1 MKAVR
6 IGNLAGHIK
15 RQDCASAVWQYLVSA
30 KKAFHEKTALGGSFA
45 LADNVFI
52 CSKISDPDWQFQDGL
67 PLVFRK
73 RGTLSSFRISRLREW
88 CGIFR
93 SITLGGSTGLSQSP
107 APGRTVADDNGQRI
121 IEQDVPVAYVK
132 LWSHTRAA
140 LNLESL

>member
-52 CSKISDPDWQFQDGL
+52 SSKISDPDWQFQDGL

-73 RGTLSSFRISRLREW
+73 RGDAFQLPNEPIERMVWDFSLHP
-88 CGIFR
+88 
-93 SITLGGSTGLSQSP
+93 LGGRHRPLSVTS
-107 APGRTVADDNGQRI
+107 ARKNR
-121 IEQDVPVAYVK
+121 
-132 LWSHTRAA
+132 S
-140 LNLESL
+140 